1 MDTNCYS
8 ITSNYYSLTQEVVV
22 KLLDKKDAEL
32 KYKDAELKDKE
43 DELERA
49 TLYELEDNLKHK
61 KAPHR
66 EVETKRKYKVSPT
79 LKYLE
84 PYMLDVH
91 KQYILQAK
99 LRRKNSVMPLL
110 YGYTYWQVYAGLTLQ
125 HKQQAHGTGYQ
136 SHHV

>member
-61 KAPHR
+61 KSTTQGSGNKA
-66 EVETKRKYKVSPT
+66 KV
-79 LKYLE
+79 
-84 PYMLDVH
+84 
-91 KQYILQAK
+91 
-99 LRRKNSVMPLL
+99 
-110 YGYTYWQVYAGLTLQ
+110 
-125 HKQQAHGTGYQ
+125 
-136 SHHV
+136 